1 MFWRFGGYANI
12 STIDTLL
19 DKPDITLEEL
29 LDEPEIIQELKQ
41 LNTKLIEYLRE
52 DHVLKRLMDYVTAPS
67 LVSDDEENDED
78 DAKDASKKDKDAAA
92 SADQTDTDEEKEGDP
107 LRDILDPDDLDKVEK
122 NRLKHAYIACEI
134 LSSETWSILESMM
147 ANPSYL
153 RDFWGFLRR
162 SPPLDSLQAS
172 YFTKVNETLLDKK
185 TEEMLEFL
193 KTLDGIVPALLQ
205 HVDNPMVMD
214 LLLKIISLEKAEGGQ
229 GTVDWLKSQDLI
241 PNLLCFLS
249 PDRPASV
256 QTSAGDFLKAIIT
269 ISANASPNDQSCIG
283 PNSLTRQLVSTQCV
297 QQLIDAMLMGG
308 NPLTVGVGIVIE
320 VIRKN
325 NSDYDPES
333 LGGPDT
339 MLTTYDPI
347 YLGTLL
353 RLFAKHIPQFMALIQ
368 SSQHTIHDGN
378 KLKTVER
385 GKLSSAWGGQ
395 IEPLGFDRFKTCELM
410 AELLH
415 CSNMGLLNEPGSDEY
430 VKQRDEERERLIRE
444 GVFNPHQDENSGID
458 CNDTTADFA
467 NDSAFDSGSPEDT
480 KTTEAPRAGE
490 EEGFEDVG
498 ASGVLV
504 GAKAGAD
511 TTTSANSQSTETVS
525 EIPPSDITAAKSMSP
540 EETTNPSQTST
551 AAIDPASPTIGLP
564 DQVGSMN
571 LENEPQ
577 DEQQKPG
584 KDSQEPVASSSQD
597 VPASLFLKEQG
608 SESNPPPADQSEETS
623 SVTAQAEETSIMND
637 GGDEDSAEQYIQLD
651 TDGRPV
657 VGDYLKIQFVENK
670 VVPTILGFFFRF
682 PWNNFLHN
690 VVYDVIQQVFNG
702 PMERGYNRALA
713 VNVFDIGRI
722 TTAIVEGQKR
732 SDETQRTK
740 QIRLGYMGHLTL
752 VAEEVV
758 KFSERHPPELLSRA
772 VMESVL
778 NPDWIEYVEQT
789 LSETRERDNA
799 ILGGVRPDMSG
810 SRQTSL
816 NNTNSGQ
823 GFSNSNALSDAGLNG
838 GIGGSNFQSFDLS
851 QGSVSGGA
859 FGGGGTSLLSGF
871 ASSSDDDEDEE
882 MEDQDDRDSGNA
894 DQGDTDNVLTSSA
907 SQPIPILPPPPAP
920 LSLGPSRARR
930 QLAARLAAQKQQSS
944 DNDEGDGEDR
954 GTEESGDRESDW
966 PSNPFVI
973 AGIDD
978 DAEGGNS
985 AFPNSDF
992 GSANAKHSPTFPESG
1007 FSPPDSLSTNSSED
1021 EGDGHAESVRRQV
1034 RVPLEVEDDDDDEMG
1049 EMVGP
1054 SGIGMMDSDDEDE
1067 AIINESLGYSNLS
1080 GPGRY
1085 NNFRRTR
1092 AVSSHYDDEQN
1103 DSSDGEDDGLV
1114 EIVVPGRK
1122 SSTSN

>member
-1 MFWRFGGYANI
+1 MFWRFGGYASV

-19 DKPDITLEEL
+19 DKPDVTLEEL
-29 LDEPEIIQELKQ
+29 LDEPEIVQELKQ

-52 DHVLKRLMDYVTAPS
+52 DHVLKRLMDYVIAPS
-67 LVSDDEENDED
+67 LINDDDENDED
-78 DAKDASKKDKDAAA
+78 DSNTKDDSTKDKDDEA
-92 SADQTDTDEEKEGDP
+92 STEQTEIKEEKETDP
-107 LRDILDPDDLDKVEK
+107 LKDILDPEDLEKVEK
-122 NRLKHAYIACEI
+122 SRLKHSYIACEV

-147 ANPSYL
+147 ANPSYM

-193 KTLDGIVPALLQ
+193 KSLDGIVDALLQ

-229 GTVDWLKSQDLI
+229 GTVDWLKSQNLI
-241 PNLLCFLS
+241 PTLLSFLS

-283 PNSLTRQLVSTQCV
+283 PNSLTRQLVSAQCV
-297 QQLIDAMLMGG
+297 QQLIDAMLQGG

-325 NSDYDPES
+325 NSDYDPETI
-333 LGGPDT
+333 GGPDT

-368 SSQHTIHDGN
+368 SSQHTIHDGTR
-378 KLKTVER
+378 LKTVER

-444 GVFNPHQDENSGID
+444 GVFDPHHDERSGVD
-458 CNDTTADFA
+458 YNDTTVDFT
-467 NDSAFDSGSPEDT
+467 NESALGSGSPEDI
-480 KTTEAPRAGE
+480 KITEAPRVGE

-504 GAKAGAD
+504 GGQNSAD
-511 TTTSANSQSTETVS
+511 KQTDANSQPSETVV
-525 EIPPSDITAAKSMSP
+525 ELPS
-540 EETTNPSQTST
+540 TTNTEPKSEDQPAVPESSSESTLPS
-551 AAIDPASPTIGLP
+551 SPSIGLD
-564 DQVGSMN
+564 DQVDKLK
-571 LENEPQ
+571 LENESQ
-577 DEQQKPG
+577 SEKKADDKDNQQ
-584 KDSQEPVASSSQD
+584 SESSAPED
-597 VPASLFLKEQG
+597 VPAPLFSKDAAPENTSDAVDQPAERSTTDEQT
-608 SESNPPPADQSEETS
+608 EE
-623 SVTAQAEETSIMND
+623 ASIMND
-637 GGDEDSAEQYIQLD
+637 GGDEDSVEQYIQID
-651 TDGRPV
+651 TDGKPV
-657 VGDYLKIQFVENK
+657 VGDYLKIQFVEHK

-713 VNVFDIGRI
+713 VNVFDTGRI

-732 SDETQRTK
+732 SDEAQKTK

-758 KFSERHPPELLSRA
+758 KFSERHPPELLSRS

-778 NPDWIEYVEQT
+778 NPDWIEYVEQI

-799 ILGGVRPDMSG
+799 ILGGVRPDMSVG

-816 NNTNSGQ
+816 NNTGSGQ
-823 GFSNSNALSDAGLNG
+823 GFSNSNALADAGLNG
-838 GIGGSNFQSFDLS
+838 GIGGSTFQSFDLN

-871 ASSSDDDEDEE
+871 ASSSDDEDEE
-882 MEDQDDRDSGNA
+882 MEDQDDRDAGNT
-894 DQGDTDNVLTSSA
+894 DQTNSDDVSTSSA

-944 DNDEGDGEDR
+944 ENTEGQSEDR
-954 GTEESGDRESDW
+954 EQNGDRESDW

-973 AGIDD
+973 AGVDD
-978 DAEGGNS
+978 DAEGANS

-992 GSANAKHSPTFPESG
+992 GSNTKHSPTFPESG
-1007 FSPPDSLSTNSSED
+1007 FSPPDSLSTNSSDD
-1021 EGDGHAESVRRQV
+1021 ENDGRAESVRRQV
-1034 RVPLEVEDDDDDEMG
+1034 RVPLEVEDEDDDEMG

-1054 SGIGMMDSDDEDE
+1054 SSIGMMDSDDEDE

-1085 NNFRRTR
+1085 NNFRRAR
-1092 AVSSHYDDEQN
+1092 AVSSHYEEEQN

-1114 EIVVPGRK
+1114 EILVPGRK

>member
-1 MFWRFGGYANI
+1 MFWRFGGYASI

-19 DKPDITLEEL
+19 DKPDVTLEDL

-52 DHVLKRLMDYVTAPS
+52 DHVLKRLMDYVIAPS
-67 LVSDDEENDED
+67 LLNEDED
-78 DAKDASKKDKDAAA
+78 NDDDSNTKDAPKKDSDGTEETDAEK
-92 SADQTDTDEEKEGDP
+92 EEKASDP
-107 LRDILDPDDLDKVEK
+107 LKGILDSEDLEKMEK
-122 NRLKHAYIACEI
+122 NRLKHAYIACEV

-147 ANPSYL
+147 ANPEYL

-193 KTLDGIVPALLQ
+193 KSLDGIVPALLQ

-241 PNLLCFLS
+241 PTLLSFLS
-249 PDRPASV
+249 PERPASV

-283 PNSLTRQLVSTQCV
+283 PNSLTRQLVSAQCV
-297 QQLIDAMLMGG
+297 QQLIDAMLKGG

-339 MLTTYDPI
+339 MLSTYDPI

-353 RLFAKHIPQFMALIQ
+353 RLFAQHIPQFMSLIQ
-368 SSQHTIHDGN
+368 SSTYTIHDGT
-378 KLKTVER
+378 KLKTVDR
-385 GKLSSAWGGQ
+385 GTLSSAWGAK

-430 VKQRDEERERLIRE
+430 IRQRDDERERLVRE
-444 GVFNPHQDENSGID
+444 GVFESHHDEHSGVD
-458 CNDTTADFA
+458 YNDTTADFT
-467 NDSAFDSGSPEDT
+467 S
-480 KTTEAPRAGE
+480 E

-504 GAKAGAD
+504 DKKSAD
-511 TTTSANSQSTETVS
+511 NTADAVSEPKETVEEVTATEDLKIGKESPEDKTTDGPQTSSESTE
-525 EIPPSDITAAKSMSP
+525 PSSP
-540 EETTNPSQTST
+540 S
-551 AAIDPASPTIGLP
+551 IGLP
-564 DQVGSMN
+564 DQVDKIN
-571 LENEPQ
+571 LDNEPQ
-577 DEQQKPG
+577 DVQETPASDNKQSESVASRPEDVPPPLFSTNEQPAE
-584 KDSQEPVASSSQD
+584 STEAPAAETTQEPSA
-597 VPASLFLKEQG
+597 
-608 SESNPPPADQSEETS
+608 
-623 SVTAQAEETSIMND
+623 IND

-651 TDGRPV
+651 TDGQPV
-657 VGDYLKIQFVENK
+657 VGDYLKIMFVENK

-702 PMERGYNRALA
+702 PMERGYNRAVA
-713 VNVFDIGRI
+713 VDVFDTGRI
-722 TTAIVEGQKR
+722 TNAIVEGQKR
-732 SDETQRTK
+732 SEETQRTK

-758 KFSERHPPELLSRA
+758 KFSERHPPELLSRS

-778 NPDWIEYVEQT
+778 NPAWIDYVEQT

-799 ILGGVRPDMSG
+799 ILGGVRPDMSVG
-810 SRQTSL
+810 PRQTNL
-816 NNTNSGQ
+816 NNTSSSQ
-823 GFSNSNALSDAGLNG
+823 GFSSSSALADAGLNG
-838 GIGGSNFQSFDLS
+838 GGGGSNFQSFDLS
-851 QGSVSGGA
+851 NHGSVSGGA
-859 FGGGGTSLLSGF
+859 FGGGGTSLLSDF

-882 MEDQDDRDSGNA
+882 MEDHDDRDAGNA
-894 DQGDTDNVLTSSA
+894 DQDTDNVSSNSA

-930 QLAARLAAQKQQSS
+930 QLAARLAAQKEKSENPDD
-944 DNDEGDGEDR
+944 DNEPRGEEIEDQ
-954 GTEESGDRESDW
+954 ESDW
-966 PSNPFVI
+966 PTNPFVI
-973 AGIDD
+973 AGVDD

-992 GSANAKHSPTFPESG
+992 GSANAKHSPTFPDSG

-1021 EGDGHAESVRRQV
+1021 EGDGHAASVRRQV
-1034 RVPLEVEDDDDDEMG
+1034 RVPLEVEDDDDEMG

-1054 SGIGMMDSDDEDE
+1054 SSLGMIDSDDDEDE

-1085 NNFRRTR
+1085 SGFRRSR

-1114 EIVVPGRK
+1114 EILVPGRK